1 MRFSIV
7 LISKNE
13 EKTLPHLFK
22 SIKEFKDKGG
32 EVIVLDTG
40 SSDNTVQVAKD
51 FGCKV
56 EEVGDRFVKT
66 IKNADEKKLR
76 SKFILK

>member
-40 SSDNTVQVAKD
+40 D
-51 FGCKV
+51 
-56 EEVGDRFVKT
+56 
-66 IKNADEKKLR
+66 L
-76 SKFILK
+76 